1 MRIPSLLPIGLL
13 IAQLPAS
20 AQITNGGF
28 EAWTDDLPDGWITN
42 NSDPQGLY
50 PITKSTEAHTG
61 AFAVRGEVVL
71 SDVSGDPYPPVLQRF
86 EEPMSGTPGELSGWY
101 RFTPVA
107 AGDQMTAS
115 VTLLDA
121 DNGLVALGVRSFST
135 AQPDYAQ
142 FYVPL
147 DYSIGNGNQA
157 AKANLA
163 FGLAPATS
171 SAGSWFLLDD
181 IAFQGTASV
190 TEAGRLTTLVG
201 MPYPQP
207 VSDAAHLKVDMPI
220 AGRVRV
226 EVLDAIGRSV
236 AVPVNEVLPTGTT
249 VLRWPAP
256 SALGNGR
263 YILRV
268 VAGDRTFIRI
278 MTVQR

>member
-1 MRIPSLLPIGLL
+1 MKLHAVLLVGGVFLTAL
-13 IAQLPAS
+13 S
-20 AQITNGGF
+20 YAQITNGGF
-28 EAWTDDLPDGWITN
+28 EAWTDDLPDSWTTN

-50 PITKSTEAHTG
+50 PISKSTEAHAG
-61 AFAVRGEVVL
+61 AFAVRGEVEL
-71 SDVSGDPYPPVLQRF
+71 SDGGQPYPPVLQRF
-86 EEPMSGTPGELSGWY
+86 EEPIGGTPGELSGWY
-101 RFTPVA
+101 RFNPVA

-121 DNGLVALGVRSFST
+121 DNGLVAIGVRSFST

-157 AKANLA
+157 SKANIA

-171 SAGSWFLLDD
+171 VAGSWFLLDD

-190 TEAGRLTTLVG
+190 PETGRAITFVG

-207 VSDAAHLKVDMPI
+207 VNDVVHLKVDMPI
-220 AGRVRV
+220 AGRIRV
-226 EVLDAIGRSV
+226 EVLDALGRRVS
-236 AVPVNEVLPTGTT
+236 APVDEVLPAGSA
-249 VLRWPAP
+249 VLQWSAP

-263 YILRV
+263 YLLRV
-268 VAGDRTFIRI
+268 VAGDRSFIR
-278 MTVQR
+278 MLTVQR